1 MGMGSED
8 EVIASQSSVTDL
20 EKLVSTDLEKLVS
33 ERSGG
38 MGGMGMEVAQGGR
51 R

>member
-8 EVIASQSSVTDL
+8 EVIAGKPTL
-20 EKLVSTDLEKLVS
+20 TDLEKLVS

-38 MGGMGMEVAQGGR
+38 MGMEVAQGGR
-51 R
+51 M